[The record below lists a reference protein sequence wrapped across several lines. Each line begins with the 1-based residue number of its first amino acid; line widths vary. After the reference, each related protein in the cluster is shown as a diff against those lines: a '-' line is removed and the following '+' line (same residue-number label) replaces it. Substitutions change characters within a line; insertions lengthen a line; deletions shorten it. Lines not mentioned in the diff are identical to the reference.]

1 MVGEGCF
8 LYSSLPRT
16 INLRSLCKEIIHH
29 DLYHLRR
36 GKGETSCF
44 NNVNKK
50 TGQSDFVSW
59 KPHGNCQPLKLAG
72 KGVTMGRYSVSG
84 QWGNHE
90 IQFKPM
96 VSGLVMAGPIHF
108 CCNTKGSEVIP
119 NEDYGLE
126 KRGLWLVIKKVPM
139 RGGSSAQL
147 TWHNGFLFF
156 FFFFSFN
163 KYDLRKFIIT
173 GSRSLEIITL
183 ETRQKRT
190 DERII
195 WNPNAHH

>member
-44 NNVNKK
+44 NNVNEK
-50 TGQSDFVSW
+50 TGQSDFVFW

-96 VSGLVMAGPIHF
+96 VSGLVMAGPIQF

-119 NEDYGLE
+119 NENYGLE
-126 KRGLWLVIKKVPM
+126 KRGLCLLIKKVPLR
-139 RGGSSAQL
+139 RGSQAQQ
-147 TWHNGFLFF
+147 TWHNVFF
-156 FFFFSFN
+156 FFFFFFFPSTN
-163 KYDLRKFIIT
+163 MTWENSSLLEA
-173 GSRSLEIITL
+173 GLSR
-183 ETRQKRT
+183 
-190 DERII
+190 
-195 WNPNAHH
+195 